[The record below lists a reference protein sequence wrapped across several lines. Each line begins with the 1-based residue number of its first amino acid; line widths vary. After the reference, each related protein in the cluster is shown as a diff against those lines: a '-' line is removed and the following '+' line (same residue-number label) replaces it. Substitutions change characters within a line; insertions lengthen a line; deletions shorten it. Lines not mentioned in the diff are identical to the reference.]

1 MLTKVVG
8 FFHFKERAYNKKV
21 KEHEVWVKDTI
32 NQFRDL
38 SKQYGVEGKKKAI
51 EDYLSYLELTSTKI
65 NKLMN
70 NQKYFKLPDE
80 IGLDLT
86 INCYGISTTDNNYSD
101 LVELTHLNNYLTSK
115 PHDSFKD
122 VVRCNIFDTY
132 TSPRQYY
139 KGNLADDVSVL
150 HSVYIYLD
158 SVKEFLTKL
167 SNLTYFENYIGSYKD
182 VFLIGTYN
190 LLLLEKLFTFIRE
203 YDLQEAIKNEL

>member
-21 KEHEVWVKDTI
+21 KEHEVWVRDTF

-51 EDYLSYLELTSTKI
+51 EDYLSYLESTSTKI

-86 INCYGISTTDNNYSD
+86 INCYGISTADNSYSD

-139 KGNLADDVSVL
+139 KGNLTDDVSVL

-182 VFLIGTYN
+182 VFLISTYN